1 VASIGLGEQGVAS
14 RSNLD
19 ALNFN
24 PANLIYTKDIQL
36 SYFRNSFYSYYSN
49 YPVTSINAS
58 FQIPEI
64 GYFGIEY
71 LNWNLGKFMIT
82 SSEGPDIVKIIE
94 AYERSFSIGYANLFS
109 EEFAAGIQIRYAKDK
124 FGTDTDKFLFSG
136 GLNYNTNLFDRTLNF
151 GFSLTN
157 FSTAIEYRYTSIS
170 EQEYFNID
178 PPPSEIKL
186 GFNLAAVENDY
197 YNIAFQSQ
205 LTKPIVER
213 GDNFRGQSAFK
224 SLFTDWQ
231 DFPEDVTV
239 HTGLSFEWNPLYLGG
254 GFSFFQK
261 FYIGNRSTGPKSLLT
276 NYYTH
281 AAIIGFAY
289 QGVTISAGYG
299 GWWHNVHSANYYF
312 PQKLPRETFQF
323 NVGADQELIFNSI
336 EKTTSAKK
344 LEKIIISAGS
354 SYTFRLGRSKEE
366 NYNYWGM
373 YWGIKYKNSISYSI
387 ETDFYMDDNNALI
400 SNFSYQSVPFDVSY
414 WYFGPFP
421 MKNKI
426 ETFLFSSSYR
436 YHPLETFQPLF
447 IQGGLGIIRGNP
459 VIETY
464 PKYDYRTFLTASTG
478 AMIELPANISLI
490 PSVNFTTILSAVSGA
505 APRLGGYNQFDV
517 SLKLGYRVVQ

>member
-1 VASIGLGEQGVAS
+1 MKNIRQFLIIILIIVFYQNSFSQWSAMYYLNFPRSVASIGLGEQGVAS

-323 NVGADQELIFNSI
+323 NVGA
-336 EKTTSAKK
+336 
-344 LEKIIISAGS
+344 
-354 SYTFRLGRSKEE
+354 
-366 NYNYWGM
+366 
-373 YWGIKYKNSISYSI
+373 
-387 ETDFYMDDNNALI
+387 
-400 SNFSYQSVPFDVSY
+400 
-414 WYFGPFP
+414 
-421 MKNKI
+421 
-426 ETFLFSSSYR
+426 
-436 YHPLETFQPLF
+436 
-447 IQGGLGIIRGNP
+447 
-459 VIETY
+459 
-464 PKYDYRTFLTASTG
+464 
-478 AMIELPANISLI
+478 
-490 PSVNFTTILSAVSGA
+490 
-505 APRLGGYNQFDV
+505 
-517 SLKLGYRVVQ
+517 